1 MERKLAGILPAKIRA
16 SGPFHYTPP
25 VPESRPCG
33 FPLRFPCS
41 LRCVRLNLKNQRRPK
56 QQGGSLCRRARHGDL
71 CGALPAADSGR
82 RLTLWPH
89 GACLHFASRVRRM
102 IRSVLL
108 LSISAAIR
116 SAAAFSVH
124 GPVAPALRSAS
135 AAHATGRR
143 ASALR
148 PVATPALRM
157 MADQPDQVIDFGKV
171 GFTDAENQV
180 PAPSSCATPC
190 CAHQAGA
197 LLRRRCATP
206 RRRACRGLA
215 ISQPRSAAKQ
225 AWVARRGQLLQAPP
239 PILARP
245 WTLLYLA
252 GPFGSTSQHV
262 LPLVAIRGRTQR
274 KRDAGAFQPVCA
286 RILTP

>member
-1 MERKLAGILPAKIRA
+1 
-16 SGPFHYTPP
+16 
-25 VPESRPCG
+25 
-33 FPLRFPCS
+33 
-41 LRCVRLNLKNQRRPK
+41 
-56 QQGGSLCRRARHGDL
+56 
-71 CGALPAADSGR
+71 
-82 RLTLWPH
+82 
-89 GACLHFASRVRRM
+89 M

-135 AAHATGRR
+135 AAHATARR

-225 AWVARRGQLLQAPP
+225 AWVARPGHLLQAPP

-245 WTLLYLA
+245 WTLLSLA
-252 GPFGSTSQHV
+252 GLFGSTSQHV

-286 RILTP
+286 RILTPLFEQMRTLVFQPEGGEVCARFFVCKCLVAAREDVTTVLSVVEAGCDRYAYLCRLSLKAAAA